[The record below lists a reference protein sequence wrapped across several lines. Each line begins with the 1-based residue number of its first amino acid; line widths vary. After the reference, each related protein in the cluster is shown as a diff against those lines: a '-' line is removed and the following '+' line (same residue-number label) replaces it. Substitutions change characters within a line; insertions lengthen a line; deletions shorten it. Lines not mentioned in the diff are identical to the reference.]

1 MLGVGLVLALLLLLC
16 SHVCGVFE
24 ASLGK
29 KIRQREGGTTPKSVR
44 TVSGFG
50 SELLI
55 FSHDVPGSSN
65 PSAGRNL
72 PERNYK
78 SKPWSCSGME

>member
-1 MLGVGLVLALLLLLC
+1 MLGVVLVLAKLLLLF
-16 SHVCGVFE
+16 VPTFVG
-24 ASLGK
+24 SLGK
-29 KIRQREGGTTPKSVR
+29 KIRKRERGITPKSVR

-50 SELLI
+50 SEMLI

-78 SKPWSCSGME
+78 SKRWSCSPLSE